1 MRIRSALCVS
11 GVGLMSIASS
21 AMAQTASGGA
31 PSTQVEISRLE
42 EVVVTARRREESIK
56 DVPQTINVVSSE
68 QLEKLNVR
76 NLNEIQG
83 LVPGLTLSGGG
94 GFSTAA
100 TVRGVAFNVEASG
113 NNPTVEFYL
122 NDTPIAS
129 NFLFQSLFDLGQ
141 FELLRGPQG
150 TLRGRA
156 SPSGSITLTTRRPDL
171 SEWGA
176 VANASISDAHAYKY
190 DAAVNIP
197 IINDVLAVRLAGVSD
212 ENEWTRVRTIKRAAD
227 PAHNP
232 DSFRDTAAG
241 RVSVRFEPVDWLA
254 LNVMYQTLEQTNA
267 QYEQVQSASLAT
279 GEALSGALIRPS
291 DFLSADDQG
300 DRGRQDMDIAIWNA
314 DVRVAGQRI
323 SYSGSY
329 NMQEFGSMGAQDAG
343 DYFSPSR
350 FPSAERAFQ
359 DPANN
364 DPVCQREGRNT
375 NLVPTNQNYY
385 QCTFTKATRKSHELR
400 LASEE
405 RIAGI
410 FDYVVGGLYD
420 DIDAPVRL
428 TQETPLLVAPTVV
441 GAINLTPIVRE
452 GNSEET
458 SFFGNLTAHLS
469 DALELSGGL
478 RYIDYKNFS
487 SMLVSGAAPTPAIDE
502 QESTTIYAGSV
513 KYRFTEDLMV
523 YGTIGSSWR
532 PSVHVIGNFSANLTP
547 RERSFIDL
555 APEES
560 TSYEAGLKTSFL
572 EERGSFNLSVFHQ
585 EFDNYVYRDENVY
598 FVNYRRLTPT
608 VVVPEVG
615 AFSFVAG
622 VPATVDGAEA
632 EVSFQIN
639 PLWRV
644 TGNVS
649 YADGQVENGTI
660 ACTDLN
666 GDGVPDVN
674 VAPPT
679 LAQLTAAVGAG
690 QNVSQCQFS
699 GRATF
704 VPEWTANLQTDASFE
719 LTSRFDGFV
728 RALATYSPANAQNP
742 NNAFDNVDGYA
753 LVNFY
758 TGLRAP
764 DGSWEISLFANNVFD
779 ERVVLGSGSSP
790 QTTNLTALRFGPGG
804 SVIGSTASSFS
815 SPYYSVS
822 ALPEREVGIALRVG
836 FGSR

>member
-11 GVGLMSIASS
+11 GVGLIGIAGP
-21 AMAQTASGGA
+21 AMAQTPGGETT
-31 PSTQVEISRLE
+31 TQMEVSRLE
-42 EVVVTARRREESIK
+42 EVVVNARRREESIN
-56 DVPQTINVVSSE
+56 DVPQTVNVVSAD
-68 QLEKLNVR
+68 LIDKLNVR

-100 TVRGVAFNVEASG
+100 TVRGVAFNVEASA

-171 SEWGA
+171 SEWGVA
-176 VANASISDAHAYKY
+176 ANASISDAHAYKY

-197 IINDVLAVRLAGVSD
+197 IVNDVLAVRLAGVSD
-212 ENEWTRVRTIKRAAD
+212 ENDWTRVRNIKRATD

-232 DSFRDTAAG
+232 DTFRDTQAG
-241 RVSVRFEPVDWLA
+241 RVSVRFEPVDWVA
-254 LNVMYQTLEQTNA
+254 LNFMYQTLEQKNA
-267 QYEQVQSASLAT
+267 SYEQVQSSSLVT
-279 GEALSGALIRPS
+279 GEALSGTLIRPY

-300 DRGRQDMDIAIWNA
+300 DRGRQDMDIAILNA

-329 NMQEFGSMGAQDAG
+329 NKQEFGSMGARDAG
-343 DYFSPSR
+343 DYFSPAR

-359 DPANN
+359 DPANS

-375 NLVPTNQNYY
+375 DLVPTNQNYY
-385 QCTFTKATRKSHELR
+385 QCTYTKATRKSHELR

-405 RIAGI
+405 RVAGI

-428 TQETPLLVAPTVV
+428 TQETPLLAAPNMLASV
-441 GAINLTPIVRE
+441 NLTPIVRE

-458 SFFGNLTAHLS
+458 SFFGNLTAHLG

-487 SMLVSGAAPTPAIDE
+487 SMLVSGAAPTSDIDE
-502 QESTTIYAGSV
+502 QESTTVYTGSV
-513 KYRFTEDLMV
+513 KYRFNEDLMV

-555 APEES
+555 PPEES

-572 EERGSFNLSVFHQ
+572 DERGSFNLSVFHQ
-585 EFDNYVYRDENVY
+585 KFDNYVYRDNNVY

-608 VVVPEVG
+608 IVVPEVG
-615 AFSFVAG
+615 TFAFVAG

-632 EVSFQIN
+632 ELSFQIKPRWIIN
-639 PLWRV
+639 
-644 TGNVS
+644 GNIS
-649 YADGQVENGTI
+649 YADGKVENGTI

-666 GDGVPDVN
+666 GDGIPDAN

-679 LAQLTAAVGAG
+679 LAQLMGAVGPG

-699 GRATF
+699 GRASF
-704 VPEWTANLQTDASFE
+704 VPEWTANLQTDATFE
-719 LTSRFDGFV
+719 LTPRFDGFV
-728 RALATYSPANAQNP
+728 RALATYSPDNDQNP
-742 NNAFDNVDGYA
+742 GNAFDDVDGYA
-753 LVNFY
+753 LVNLY

-764 DGSWEISLFANNVFD
+764 DGSWEISLYANNVFD
-779 ERVVLGSGSSP
+779 ERVVLNSGSSP
-790 QTTNLTALRFGPGG
+790 QTTNLTTLRFGPGG
-804 SVIGSTASSFS
+804 SVIGTTASSFS
-815 SPYYSVS
+815 APYYSVN
-822 ALPEREVGIALRVG
+822 ALPEREVGIALRIG